1 MSIFSFNKLPGD
13 GHAASPQRTLLSSKG
28 PVNTEA
34 ENMFFPPH
42 QLPHFHNLNIFSSDS
57 IYPHFN
63 FLICK
68 IKNSVYQAFVR
79 QHHICKK
86 TKIVNIIRLKM
97 LSHKF
102 KLCDWVH
109 RSL

>member
-1 MSIFSFNKLPGD
+1 MRIFSFNKLPGD

-28 PVNTEA
+28 LANTEA

-42 QLPHFHNLNIFSSDS
+42 QLPHFHNLNISSSDS

-68 IKNSVYQAFVR
+68 IKNSVNQAFTR
-79 QHHICKK
+79 KHHICKK
-86 TKIVNIIRLKM
+86 AKIVSIIRLKM
-97 LSHKF
+97 LSHKC
-102 KLCDWVH
+102 KLCDSVCKG
-109 RSL
+109 L